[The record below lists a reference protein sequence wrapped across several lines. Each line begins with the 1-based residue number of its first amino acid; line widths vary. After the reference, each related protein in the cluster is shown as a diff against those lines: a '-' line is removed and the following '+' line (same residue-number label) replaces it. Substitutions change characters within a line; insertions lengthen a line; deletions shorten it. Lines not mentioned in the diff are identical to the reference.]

1 MCLSQKYFIDK
12 MTSFSLFVF
21 KMPTKVFFKNY
32 CVQLYL
38 QNTKSELSLLIN
50 FDLVSKN
57 VNVYREQ
64 TGGCQDGSWVG
75 ERGIGS
81 LIDIYTESLC
91 CTKEINTTW

>member
-1 MCLSQKYFIDK
+1 MCLSQNYFIDK

-21 KMPTKVFFKNY
+21 KMPTKVFLKNY

-38 QNTKSELSLLIN
+38 KNTKSELSLLIN

-64 TGGCQDGSWVG
+64 MGGCQDGSRVG
-75 ERGIGS
+75 ERWIGS
-81 LIDIYTESLC
+81 LTDTYIY
-91 CTKEINTTW
+91 